1 MGNTP
6 RFHAPTTD
14 GGRKTSYLIVPPQ
27 DSDPMTPAHTIIK
40 PTPTSFQ
47 WGSLTNGQAIQSEK
61 TFTVEKPRRLTM
73 LRGYIG
79 SHPIVRGERLNPI
92 PTRPSH
98 DQLYLHVLYAQHK
111 GPAPISRERWLSMSA
126 SMPKRHYVN
135 CVPSE
140 SAFVDEAKR
149 LVRAEVGPPRTTIRE
164 D

>member
-1 MGNTP
+1 MGTTP

-27 DSDPMTPAHTIIK
+27 DPMTPPLTQSLSRPRRH
-40 PTPTSFQ
+40 SS
-47 WGSLTNGQAIQSEK
+47 GSLTNGHAIQLEK
-61 TFTVEKPRRLTM
+61 TFTVEKPWRLTM

-111 GPAPISRERWLSMSA
+111 RPAPISRERWLSMSA

-140 SAFVDEAKR
+140 SAFIDEAKR
-149 LVRAEVGPPRTTIRE
+149 LVRAEVGPPGPRTTIRE